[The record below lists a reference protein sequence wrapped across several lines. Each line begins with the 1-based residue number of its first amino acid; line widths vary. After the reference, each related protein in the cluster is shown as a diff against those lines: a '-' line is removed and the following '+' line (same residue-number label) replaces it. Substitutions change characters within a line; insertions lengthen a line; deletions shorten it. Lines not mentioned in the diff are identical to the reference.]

1 MATSYRATPCFQLEN
16 VERSN
21 LSSQNRNSKRKVNND
36 NLVYLKLYIHLILNM
51 IKNEFI
57 STYMPKLEF

>member
-1 MATSYRATPCFQLEN
+1 MATSYTTPCFQLEN

-21 LSSQNRNSKRKVNND
+21 LSSQNRNSKRKVND

-57 STYMPKLEF
+57 STYMSKLEF